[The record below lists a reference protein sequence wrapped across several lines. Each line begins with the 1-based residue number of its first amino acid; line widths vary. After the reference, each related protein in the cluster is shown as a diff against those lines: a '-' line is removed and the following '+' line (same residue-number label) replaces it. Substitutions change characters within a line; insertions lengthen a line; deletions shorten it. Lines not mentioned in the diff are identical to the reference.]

1 MRKIVRLTE
10 SDLKQIVDKSVQ
22 RALNESIDRDKEIR
36 LAQKELFQ
44 MGKNLSSIGLRLQN
58 TEYAPM
64 FNRMKDAIITL
75 NDTLIKDIRA
85 NQ

>member
-22 RALNESIDRDKEIR
+22 RALKESIDRNREIR
-36 LAQKELFQ
+36 LAQKELFL

-58 TEYAPM
+58 TEYEPLYQ
-64 FNRMKDAIITL
+64 RMKDAMIAL
-75 NDTLIKDIRA
+75 NNTLIKDIRE

>member
-22 RALNESIDRDKEIR
+22 RALKESIDRNREIR
-36 LAQKELFQ
+36 LAQKELFL
-44 MGKNLSSIGLRLQN
+44 MGKNLSSIGLRLQS

-64 FNRMKDAIITL
+64 FNRMKDAMIAL
-75 NDTLIKDIRA
+75 NNNLIEHIRA

>member
-22 RALNESIDRDKEIR
+22 RALKESIDRNREIR

-58 TEYAPM
+58 TEYEPLYQ
-64 FNRMKDAIITL
+64 RMKDAMMAL
-75 NDTLIKDIRA
+75 NNTLIKDIRA

>member
-10 SDLKQIVDKSVQ
+10 SDLKQIVDRSVK
-22 RALNESIDRDKEIR
+22 RALNESIDRNREIR

-58 TEYAPM
+58 TEYEPLYQ
-64 FNRMKDAIITL
+64 RMKDAMIAL
-75 NDTLIKDIRA
+75 HNTLIEDIRA